1 MKFKIT
7 LLSTAFA
14 IATSSA
20 ALAFTP
26 AQFIGIDQNADNQIS
41 HEEAM
46 AFRAR
51 LFSGLD
57 ANGDGTVEFEEY
69 VTAKKLRSNT
79 ANPGAAV
86 AVPDE
91 YKEADTNSDTQLS
104 MDEFN
109 AQGQARFKALD
120 KDGDGFVSQKEFV
133 APGL

>member
-1 MKFKIT
+1 MKTKLIM
-7 LLSTAFA
+7 LSTAVA
-14 IATSSA
+14 VTVSGA
-20 ALAFTP
+20 AFAFTP
-26 AQFIGIDQNADNQIS
+26 AQFIGIDKNADNQIS
-41 HEEAM
+41 REEAIDY
-46 AFRAR
+46 RLR
-51 LFSGLD
+51 LFNGLD
-57 ANGDGTVEFEEY
+57 ADSNGTVEFEEY

-86 AVPDE
+86 AFPDE

-120 KDGDGFVSQKEFV
+120 KDGNGFISQEEFV

>member
-1 MKFKIT
+1 MKLKLT

-14 IATSSA
+14 VAASSA
-20 ALAFTP
+20 AFAFTP
-26 AQFIGIDQNADNQIS
+26 AQFLGIDQNADNQIS

-46 AFRAR
+46 AYRTR

-57 ANGDGTVEFEEY
+57 ANGNGTVEFEEY
-69 VTAKKLRSNT
+69 VEAKKLRSST

-91 YKEADTNSDTQLS
+91 YKEADTNSDTMLT

-120 KDGDGFVSQKEFV
+120 KDGDGYVSQKEFV